1 MAGNIRLIAPLQG
14 ISGQERN
21 GRKLEMNDRKGSHY
35 FSLLLVATAV
45 VVLIAGVLPGRGQQT
60 SASPSVST
68 SDKPYLV
75 EWVYKVKWGHSD
87 EFWQIFKKYQ
97 ISVLNC
103 EKELGYVTSYT
114 VYRPGLHTGEDTRWE
129 YRIVIT
135 YKNLA
140 SSGHGA
146 EVTKQVYQ
154 DQVTLKREE
163 NRRWELTEAH
173 YDLPI
178 RIIDPNGDGG

>member
-1 MAGNIRLIAPLQG
+1 
-14 ISGQERN
+14 
-21 GRKLEMNDRKGSHY
+21 MNDRKGSHY

-97 ISVLNC
+97 ISG
-103 EKELGYVTSYT
+103 K
-114 VYRPGLHTGEDTRWE
+114 RPGTT
-129 YRIVIT
+129 
-135 YKNLA
+135 
-140 SSGHGA
+140 S
-146 EVTKQVYQ
+146 
-154 DQVTLKREE
+154 
-163 NRRWELTEAH
+163 
-173 YDLPI
+173 
-178 RIIDPNGDGG
+178 